1 MPAIRYNASRAV
13 NPYLRKLFR
22 FNWVLVALMLAL
34 CVCSV
39 VAIYCATF
47 MRDPHSYLHQ
57 SPRKQAIWIAV
68 SMIVFVAVSLIDYKW
83 IKWGALPVYIGGVFL
98 LVLCKFIGKS
108 HFGAKSWI
116 EFGSFSLQPSQLA
129 ILGGI
134 MIIGLLLSEYRRMH
148 PMLKILLCGVIAGPP
163 CLLVAIQPQLGGV
176 IVWVP
181 VIMAMLFVGGIPLRY
196 LIAIILIGTA
206 VVPVA
211 AHFLKPFQYQ
221 RLTTFLDPDADP
233 LGAGWNVNQ
242 SLTAIGSGGFKGK
255 GFRARDTLVEQNLLP
270 PTVAHTDFIFSVIGE
285 SFGFVGGA
293 GLLCIFA
300 FTLVTGLYVSY
311 QAKDQLGLLIA
322 AGVMTL
328 FFTHVFMNAS
338 MTISLMPIAGLPLPI
353 VSYGGTFVMIIMFSL
368 GLVQSVWI
376 HRKNIVPPR
385 AVNFSAPEKK
395 TVAARHSSYA
405 APAR

>member
-1 MPAIRYNASRAV
+1 M

-22 FNWVLVALMLAL
+22 FNWVLLALMIAL
-34 CVCSV
+34 CACSV

-57 SPRKQAIWIAV
+57 SPSKQAVWIAV
-68 SMIVFVAVSLIDYKW
+68 SMVVFIGVSLLDYKW

-98 LVLCKFIGKS
+98 LLLCKFIGKT

-163 CLLVAIQPQLGGV
+163 CLLVAMQPQLGGV
-176 IVWVP
+176 IVWIP
-181 VIMAMLFVGGIPLRY
+181 VIMVMLFVGGIPLRY
-196 LIAIILIGTA
+196 LIAIILLGTA
-206 VVPVA
+206 VMPVA

-242 SLTAIGSGGFKGK
+242 SLTAIGSGGWPGK

-285 SFGFVGGA
+285 AFGFVGCST
-293 GLLCIFA
+293 LLCIFA
-300 FTLVTGLYVSY
+300 FTLVTGMYVSY

-376 HRKNIVPPR
+376 HRKNIVPAR
-385 AVNFSAPEKK
+385 AVNFSVPEKK
-395 TVAARHSSYA
+395 KAVAARPVSHA
-405 APAR
+405 AAAR

>member
-1 MPAIRYNASRAV
+1 M
-13 NPYLRKLFR
+13 
-22 FNWVLVALMLAL
+22 VALCA
-34 CVCSV
+34 CSV

-47 MRDPHSYLHQ
+47 MRDPHSYLSQ
-57 SPRKQAIWIAV
+57 SPRKQAVWIAV
-68 SMIVFVAVSLIDYKW
+68 SMVVFFTAGLIDYKW
-83 IKWGALPVYIGGVFL
+83 IKWGALPVYIGGVGL
-98 LVLCKFIGKS
+98 LMICKFTPLGHS

-116 EFGSFSLQPSQLA
+116 EIGSFSLQPSQLA

-176 IVWVP
+176 IVWIP
-181 VIMAMLFVGGIPLRY
+181 VIMMMLFVGGIPLRY
-196 LIAIILIGTA
+196 LIAMILIGAA
-206 VVPVA
+206 VMPVG
-211 AHFLKPFQYQ
+211 AHWLKPFQYQ

-255 GFRARDTLVEQNLLP
+255 GFKARDTLVEQNLLP

-285 SFGFVGGA
+285 AFGFVGGA
-293 GLLCIFA
+293 TLLCLFA
-300 FTLVTGLYVSY
+300 CTLMTGLYVAY
-311 QAKDQLGLLIA
+311 QAKDQLGLLLA
-322 AGVMTL
+322 VGVMTL
-328 FFTHVFMNAS
+328 FFTHVFMNSS

-368 GLVQSVWI
+368 GVVQSVWI

-385 AVNFSAPEKK
+385 GVNFSEPVKNP
-395 TVAARHSSYA
+395 VAARVVTRA
-405 APAR
+405 VATR